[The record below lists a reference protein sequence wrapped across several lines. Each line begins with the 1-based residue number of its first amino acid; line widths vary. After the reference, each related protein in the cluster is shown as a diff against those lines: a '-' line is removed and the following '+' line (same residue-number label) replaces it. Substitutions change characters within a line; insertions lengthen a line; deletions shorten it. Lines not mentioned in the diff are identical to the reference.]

1 MNLGFGVWKCS
12 DVFERYLFI
21 PSSVGEVGNL
31 ACLPF
36 KYRSSKPV
44 PNISEM
50 HSLLILA
57 KKDLTSPIGYV
68 IIILTRSVSKI
79 SLQRYHTLVKQDMDK
94 KLLTTLTSQY
104 KESVRYNALHQDSLR
119 AVVGS
124 RAITIII
131 AIRRAVVG

>member
-1 MNLGFGVWKCS
+1 
-12 DVFERYLFI
+12 
-21 PSSVGEVGNL
+21 
-31 ACLPF
+31 
-36 KYRSSKPV
+36 
-44 PNISEM
+44 M

-104 KESVRYNALHQDSLR
+104 KEPVRYNALHQDSLR